1 MEMNRK
7 WLEDKIQQALDNG
20 ASVLGMEK
28 KAGLRQDTIRDFL
41 RGKTQMLRAD
51 KLQKLQPVLE
61 QYINGA
67 ASMSESNASEYR
79 GQEDVPAKPL
89 RGNKI
94 KIPLYK
100 GTLAAGGGSDNEDGD
115 VIIDDL
121 TFKKDWLEKNIRAP
135 IAQLR
140 MVKIRGESME
150 PTIYDGD
157 VVMVDCSQSMPKQD
171 GVYAIWYDGGAIAKR
186 VDIDAPR
193 RQLKLRSDNS
203 NYPAV
208 DVYDVNDLVVIG
220 RVVWR
225 AGKI

>member
-28 KAGLRQDTIRDFL
+28 KAGLKQDTIRDFM

-51 KLQKLQPVLE
+51 KLHALQPVLAK
-61 QYINGA
+61 YVDGVA
-67 ASMSESNASEYR
+67 TMSESKSAKYR
-79 GQEDVPAKPL
+79 AREEVLAKPV
-89 RGNKI
+89 RGNRI

-100 GTLAAGGGSDNEDGD
+100 GTLAAGGGSDEDDGD

-121 TFKKDWLEKNIRAP
+121 TFKKDWLEMHIRAP
-135 IAQLR
+135 ITQLR

-193 RQLKLRSDNS
+193 KKLKLRSDNP
-203 NYPAV
+203 NYPSV